1 MKKLGGVDEDE
12 KGDTIFN
19 NEEHAVE
26 EQRKKNYLDWIS
38 VGVMMGG
45 IVIIYGLKGII
56 LLQWKS
62 SLCFLEIS

>member
-56 LLQWKS
+56 LLQ
-62 SLCFLEIS
+62 